1 MFEKLLGLVKRYRA
15 FYEVLPYYVVIEEGH
30 GSPKMTR
37 RTIKAGFDVDVH
49 GISDKEEMKLPPP
62 AEYAYGYAGLKE
74 IADAVSHHAGESS
87 IEVIPFPSTIFLEPR
102 EHFPPEAVIRIRI
115 SHCRGIDQPAG
126 PPEQNALEAVEN
138 ELKSLGIRRR

>member
-1 MFEKLLGLVKRYRA
+1 MLEGFRELVKKYRA

-30 GSPKMTR
+30 GSPRMTR
-37 RTIKAGFDVDVH
+37 HTIKAGFDVDVH
-49 GISDKEEMKLPPP
+49 GISDKNELRLPPP
-62 AEYAYGYAGLKE
+62 AEYAKGYAGLKE

-115 SHCRGIDQPAG
+115 SHWRGLDQPAG
-126 PPEQNALEAVEN
+126 PSEQNALEAVEN
-138 ELKSLGIRRR
+138 QLKNLGIRRR

>member
-1 MFEKLLGLVKRYRA
+1 MNDLQQHDLGTPLAPIQIVGVSTMSENLQGLVQKYHA

-49 GISDKEEMKLPPP
+49 GISDKEELKLPPP

-74 IADAVSHHAGESS
+74 IADAVSH
-87 IEVIPFPSTIFLEPR
+87 
-102 EHFPPEAVIRIRI
+102 
-115 SHCRGIDQPAG
+115 
-126 PPEQNALEAVEN
+126 
-138 ELKSLGIRRR
+138 